1 MMPAKNGTAL
11 SKCFWQSN
19 KCKKQEKR
27 ESKLKIISNTTNF
40 QLEQGTA
47 VAIGKFDGVHI
58 GHRRLLEEILKRK
71 EEGLLACVF
80 TFDPPPEVLFG
91 ISDGKTLSGLEE
103 KRSLFE
109 KMGVDVLVEFPM
121 TRETAGM
128 APEAFVTEV
137 LLGRLNMQF
146 IAAGTD
152 LSFGSR
158 GAGNVALLEKMAA
171 QNDFEI
177 TIIDKVFLNG
187 AEVSSSYIRGLVKEG
202 KMEAVQECM
211 GIPFF
216 FKGEVVHGN
225 HIGTGIGFPTVNLV
239 PAKDKLLPPNGV
251 YYSRTSVDGM
261 EYASITNIGRKPT
274 VGDQEKMG
282 VETYLYDFNQDIYGK
297 EIEVYL
303 LSFRR
308 PEQKFD
314 SLEQLKEQLRL
325 DVEAGKI
332 QENCGNC

>member
-1 MMPAKNGTAL
+1 M
-11 SKCFWQSN
+11 
-19 KCKKQEKR
+19 
-27 ESKLKIISNTTNF
+27 KIISNTTNF

-58 GHRRLLEEILKRK
+58 GHRKLLDEILKRK
-71 EEGLLACVF
+71 EKGLLACVF

-91 ISDGKTLSGLEE
+91 ISDGKALSSLEE

-128 APEAFVTEV
+128 APEDFVTDV

-152 LSFGSR
+152 LSFGSH
-158 GAGNVALLEKMAA
+158 GAGNVALLESMAA
-171 QNDFEI
+171 QYDFE
-177 TIIDKVFLNG
+177 TKVIDKVYLNG
-187 AEVSSSYIRGLVKEG
+187 IEVSSSYIRGLVKEG
-202 KMEAVQECM
+202 NMEAVRECM

-239 PAKDKLLPPNGV
+239 PAGDKLLPPNGV
-251 YYSRTSVDGM
+251 YYSRTLVDGR
-261 EYASITNIGRKPT
+261 EYTSITNIGRKPT
-274 VGDQEKMG
+274 VGDKEGMG
-282 VETYLYDFNQDIYGK
+282 VETYLYDFDRDIYGK
-297 EIEVYL
+297 EIEVFL

-308 PEQKFD
+308 PEKKFD
-314 SLEQLKEQLRL
+314 GLEQLKEQLRL
-325 DVEAGKI
+325 DVAAGAVYRA
-332 QENCGNC
+332 

>member
-1 MMPAKNGTAL
+1 M
-11 SKCFWQSN
+11 
-19 KCKKQEKR
+19 
-27 ESKLKIISNTTNF
+27 KIISNTTDF
-40 QLEQGTA
+40 QLEQPSA

-71 EEGLLACVF
+71 EQGLLACVF

-91 ISDGKTLSGLEE
+91 ISDGKVLSSLEE

-128 APEAFVTEV
+128 APETFVTEV

-152 LSFGSR
+152 LSFGR
-158 GAGNVALLEKMAA
+158 YGAGNVALLEKMAA
-171 QNDFEI
+171 LHDFEMKV
-177 TIIDKVFLNG
+177 IDKVFING
-187 AEVSSSYIRGLVKEG
+187 VEVSSSYIRGLVKEG
-202 KMEAVQECM
+202 KMEDVQECM

-225 HIGTGIGFPTVNLV
+225 HIGTGIGFPTVNLM
-239 PAKDKLLPPNGV
+239 PAGDKLLPPNGV
-251 YYSRTSVDGM
+251 YYSRTLVDGA

-274 VGDQEKMG
+274 VGDKEKMG
-282 VETYLYDFNQDIYGK
+282 VETYLYDFDRDIYGK
-297 EIEVYL
+297 EIEVFL

-308 PEQKFD
+308 PEKKFE
-314 SLEQLKEQLRL
+314 SLEQLKEQLRQ
-325 DVEAGKI
+325 DVEAGAVYR
-332 QENCGNC
+332 Q

>member
-1 MMPAKNGTAL
+1 M
-11 SKCFWQSN
+11 
-19 KCKKQEKR
+19 
-27 ESKLKIISNTTNF
+27 KIISNTTDF

-58 GHRRLLEEILKRK
+58 GHRTLLEEILERK
-71 EEGLLACVF
+71 HDGLQACVF

-91 ISDGKTLSGLEE
+91 ISDGKSLSSLEE

-128 APEAFVTEV
+128 APEAFVTEM

-146 IAAGTD
+146 LAAGTD
-152 LSFGSR
+152 LSFGSH
-158 GAGNVALLEKMAA
+158 GAGNVALLEKMSV
-171 QNDFEI
+171 QHDFEI
-177 TIIDKVFLNG
+177 KIIDKVFLDG
-187 AEVSSSYIRGLVKEG
+187 IEVSSSYVRGLVKEG
-202 KMEAVQECM
+202 KMEAVRECM
-211 GIPFF
+211 GVPFF

-251 YYSRTSVDGM
+251 YYSRTLVDGA

-274 VGDQEKMG
+274 VGDKEKMG
-282 VETYLYDFNQDIYGK
+282 VETYLYDFDQDIYGK

-308 PEQKFD
+308 PERKFD

-325 DVEAGKI
+325 DVEAGAVYC
-332 QENCGNC
+332 N

>member
-1 MMPAKNGTAL
+1 M
-11 SKCFWQSN
+11 
-19 KCKKQEKR
+19 
-27 ESKLKIISNTTNF
+27 KIISNTTEF
-40 QLEQGTA
+40 QLNQGTA
-47 VAIGKFDGVHI
+47 IAIGKFDGVHI
-58 GHRRLLEEILKRK
+58 GHRRLLEEIVKRK
-71 EEGLLACVF
+71 EKGLLACVF
-80 TFDPPPEVLFG
+80 TFDPPPEMLFG
-91 ISDGKTLSGLEE
+91 ISDGKSLSSLEE

-137 LLGRLNMQF
+137 LLGRLHMQF
-146 IAAGTD
+146 IAAGAD

-171 QNDFEI
+171 QYGFQMKV
-177 TIIDKVFLNG
+177 IDKVFLNDR
-187 AEVSSSYIRGLVKEG
+187 EVSSSYIRSLVKEG
-202 KMEAVQECM
+202 KMEAVRECM

-251 YYSRTSVDGM
+251 YYSRTLVDGT

-274 VGDQEKMG
+274 VGDKEKMG
-282 VETYLYDFNQDIYGK
+282 VETYLYDFDRDIYGK
-297 EIEVYL
+297 EIEVFL

-308 PEQKFD
+308 PERKFD

-325 DVEAGKI
+325 DVEAGAVY
-332 QENCGNC
+332 GN

>member
-1 MMPAKNGTAL
+1 M
-11 SKCFWQSN
+11 
-19 KCKKQEKR
+19 
-27 ESKLKIISNTTNF
+27 KIISNTTNF

-58 GHRRLLEEILKRK
+58 GHRKLLDEILKRK
-71 EEGLLACVF
+71 EKGLLACVF

-91 ISDGKTLSGLEE
+91 ISDGKALSSLEE

-128 APEAFVTEV
+128 APEDFVTDV

-152 LSFGSR
+152 LSFGSH
-158 GAGNVALLEKMAA
+158 GAGNVTLLEHMAT
-171 QNDFEI
+171 QYGFE
-177 TIIDKVFLNG
+177 TKVIDKVYLNG
-187 AEVSSSYIRGLVKEG
+187 VEVSSSYIRGLVKEG
-202 KMEAVQECM
+202 NMEAVRECM

-239 PAKDKLLPPNGV
+239 PAGDKLLPPNGV
-251 YYSRTSVDGM
+251 YYSRTLVDGR
-261 EYASITNIGRKPT
+261 EYTSITNIGRKPT
-274 VGDQEKMG
+274 VGDKEGMG
-282 VETYLYDFNQDIYGK
+282 VETYLYDFDRDIYGK
-297 EIEVYL
+297 EIEVFL

-308 PEQKFD
+308 PEKKFD
-314 SLEQLKEQLRL
+314 GLEQLKEQLRL
-325 DVEAGKI
+325 DVAAGAVYRA
-332 QENCGNC
+332 